1 LIILSTDYD
10 LKDVQYIDTD
20 YKYGARDFTIDQT
33 NFGSLPN
40 LIEETQRNLNLH
52 WTPIIDP
59 AVQGNDSHYNIF
71 IDGYHQ
77 NVFIKW
83 PKSVPMDER
92 HNPKDVYTDR
102 DTMYGRVWP
111 EGPVAYPD
119 FLKNVT
125 QNWWVKN
132 LQHLYS
138 IGWKFDA
145 LWIVI
150 QFLNL
155 CSIQLII

>member
-1 LIILSTDYD
+1 MIILSTDYD

>member
-1 LIILSTDYD
+1 
-10 LKDVQYIDTD
+10 VQYIDTD
-20 YKYGARDFTIDQT
+20 YKYGARDFTIDET

-40 LIEETQRNLNLH
+40 LIADTQRNLNLH

-71 IDGYHQ
+71 TDGYHQ
-77 NVFIKW
+77 NVFVKW

-150 QFLNL
+150 KFLNL
-155 CSIQLII
+155 CSIQLMI